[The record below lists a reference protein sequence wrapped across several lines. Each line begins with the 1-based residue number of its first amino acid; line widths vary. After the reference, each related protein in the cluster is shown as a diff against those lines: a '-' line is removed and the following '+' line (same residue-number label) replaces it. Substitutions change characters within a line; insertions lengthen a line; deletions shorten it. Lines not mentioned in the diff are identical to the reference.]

1 MMHTSCQLLADSL
14 PDDTLLYCAHEYT
27 ESNARFALIV
37 EPSNTE
43 LQVRRRREERL
54 NWGNS
59 PCTVCVC
66 IACGC
71 FGCCLL
77 CSSLCLHRARQPH
90 NVSHIVLHRSLPY
103 LQRRVEEVGRLRAA
117 GLSTVPTTMGEEKR
131 TNPFLRVGRQV
142 VGGGEGGE
150 EGGDGVTEI
159 RRTLGFGNNA
169 DDVDVFAELRA
180 RKDNF

>member
-1 MMHTSCQLLADSL
+1 MVVACYA
-14 PDDTLLYCAHEYT
+14 A
-27 ESNARFALIV
+27 A
-37 EPSNTE
+37 
-43 LQVRRRREERL
+43 
-54 NWGNS
+54 
-59 PCTVCVC
+59 CV
-66 IACGC
+66 
-71 FGCCLL
+71 
-77 CSSLCLHRARQPH
+77 RARQPH

-142 VGGGEGGE
+142 VGGGEGAAE
-150 EGGDGVTEI
+150 EDGVTEI

>member
-54 NWGNS
+54 GGHH
-59 PCTVCVC
+59 PVLCVFVARVAVVVV
-66 IACGC
+66 ACYAAAC
-71 FGCCLL
+71 V
-77 CSSLCLHRARQPH
+77 LHRARQPH

-150 EGGDGVTEI
+150 EGDGVTEI